1 MLVDTRPYPAVRRSP
16 DAKTDFD
23 GKDLFNVAQAVHSIL
38 RLLGILFLSVL
49 LNFWLNGQISSFS
62 NTWHVFSVNAVHLA
76 FGTQATRSVNLTGGY
91 PCVHSWTISYKLYDV
106 TVRVNV
112 DNTAMSLLTNLRV
125 SRKSVLNGLSV
136 SIFLLLLFCDYTM
149 YIYFSVQ
156 TSSLVSFNVCF
167 SLGQMS
173 LDFTLLNL
181 SM

>member
-1 MLVDTRPYPAVRRSP
+1 MVQIQDSWWSASLCVKWLGWPTRHEPC
-16 DAKTDFD
+16 
-23 GKDLFNVAQAVHSIL
+23 
-38 RLLGILFLSVL
+38 
-49 LNFWLNGQISSFS
+49 
-62 NTWHVFSVNAVHLA
+62 HLA
-76 FGTQATRSVNLTGGY
+76 HQGLHETSHESEESRDVCTALASWQVLGSRCSTSTLCAMTEGY
-91 PCVHSWTISYKLYDV
+91 PCVHSRTISYKLYDV

-112 DNTAMSLLTNLRV
+112 DKTGTSLLTNLRV
-125 SRKSVLNGLSV
+125 SRKSVLNGISV

-173 LDFTLLNL
+173 LDFALLNL